1 MSANESPARGR
12 GAVWL
17 SRLRQMYLRRLIV
30 PLFRGKHPAEYTARG
45 AMAGLAIAFTPLVGV
60 QMPIV
65 LAVWFVVRTLAP
77 RYDFSLVVG
86 LAYTW
91 VSNVFTVPPIYYT
104 FLVTGQL
111 MLGRFDEVGSLGAFV
126 TALESASGEADSW
139 LASLW
144 AGTVALFEAFGVPMF
159 VGCIP
164 WMFIMG
170 WVGYKF
176 SLAIIKKVR
185 ARREARD
192 RRRRGQ
198 VSQPQER

>member
-1 MSANESPARGR
+1 MSANESRARGR
-12 GAVWL
+12 GAGWQ
-17 SRLRQMYLRRLIV
+17 SRLRQIYLRRLIV
-30 PLFRGKHPAEYTARG
+30 PLFRGKHAAEYTARG
-45 AMAGLAIAFTPLVGV
+45 AMFGLAIAFTPLVGV

-65 LAVWFVVRTLAP
+65 LAVWVVVRAMAP

-111 MLGRFDEVGSLGAFV
+111 MLGRFDEVGSLSAFV
-126 TALESASGEADSW
+126 TALDSAAGEADSW

-159 VGCIP
+159 VGCVP
-164 WMFIMG
+164 WMFVMG

-176 SLAIIKKVR
+176 SLAVITKVR
-185 ARREARD
+185 ARRAARE
-192 RRRRGQ
+192 RRRRGLD
-198 VSQPQER
+198 SAPQQS